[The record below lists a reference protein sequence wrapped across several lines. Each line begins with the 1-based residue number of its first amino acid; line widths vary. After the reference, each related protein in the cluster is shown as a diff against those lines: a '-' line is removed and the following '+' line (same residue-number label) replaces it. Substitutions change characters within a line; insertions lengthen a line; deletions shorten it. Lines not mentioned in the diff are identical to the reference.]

1 MSQIFRGNT
10 SLSRA
15 ALAWR
20 FAAVAAISAF
30 ILLPLLPAE
39 YFYHRAAIFGY
50 GGSLRPGIHW
60 RVALIVPIVALSAF
74 ALVWVWARRD
84 GRVYFSAWRGLL
96 CALLTFLYT
105 AVFISLLGYWLSDE
119 TLPFF
124 RLAVLGLLFLPF
136 LWPIPVVGAVAG
148 IVLARGIA
156 PEPMNLGARLQRAV
170 LPLVLTVVPLF
181 AILGIA
187 GIPLSHGECLLRR
200 VPFGLGSSLAH
211 HGPSCRR
218 ALFSS
223 RSDACAAI
231 SRETQV
237 GKGLSSTTCF
247 PEAVCTSRICARCVC
262 GNRSESLTSA
272 GHSRRCT

>member
-10 SLSRA
+10 PLSRA

-30 ILLPLLPAE
+30 MLLPLVPAE

-60 RVALIVPIVALSAF
+60 RVGLVVPIVVLSGF
-74 ALVWVWARRD
+74 ALAWVWARRA
-84 GRVYFSAWRGLL
+84 GQVYFSAWRGLL
-96 CALLTFLYT
+96 CALLTFLYA
-105 AVFISLLGYWLSDE
+105 AVFVSLLGNLLSDE

-156 PEPMNLGARLQRAV
+156 SEPTNLRARLQRAV
-170 LPLVLTVVPLF
+170 LPLVLSVAPLF
-181 AILGIA
+181 AILGMA
-187 GIPLSHGECLLRR
+187 QCFPPPETEVSKATLQ
-200 VPFGLGSSLAH
+200 
-211 HGPSCRR
+211 
-218 ALFSS
+218 
-223 RSDACAAI
+223 RSD
-231 SRETQV
+231 EV
-237 GKGLSSTTCF
+237 W
-247 PEAVCTSRICARCVC
+247 ARFD
-262 GNRSESLTSA
+262 A
-272 GHSRRCT
+272 GDADGASG